1 MKINDEL
8 TKKIAKLASEIMY
21 SAEKEGEARSQGE
34 ADFVNQHV
42 DNIEVVDNRDEK
54 LGKVEEP
61 KEKKDEKKL
70 KTESHCE
77 DDMEE
82 TKMSDEEIEEALSKS
97 TPASEW
103 IKDFVHSKNPMF
115 KGKSK
120 DERIKM
126 ALGAYYAKKNESL
139 DEMKTTD
146 DISMFG
152 ITIPKGTEVIAG
164 ENAAH
169 FIRYD
174 KSKFKFDKQLASTRG
189 YKEPKDG
196 TLLAINRDNK
206 SIAEA
211 AGKLNSYV
219 VFKDSAKKD
228 HKIYGEF
235 IGNEENNTAVISISG
250 KGYTLPKQDVHQS
263 ASGMNESV
271 KLNEATEKIS
281 SDIWISELGNVL
293 ARAETKD
300 LAMAFEAWANSY
312 YKTPVWQSLV
322 NNPLLKNLFDTM
334 AESLDIFIGTS
345 NEERDAKM
353 DDTEEMEESMPNSSY
368 MNMADD
374 KLADIL
380 ADKSSGNMMARMQA
394 KRVLDIRAKGGKSTY
409 GTDPVRSALNRKKGM
424 MESSKYVINIEG
436 KIYSE
441 KGKAVEFDD
450 KEKAE
455 KAVAKIKGHSSM
467 TGKEVKVDNLNEE
480 SETEIAAIE
489 KEYLAAK
496 DKKAVLKKYDITSG
510 ISRLRPGEIKLGIRN
525 ELNGRT
531 SFAAL
536 DTDGKLI
543 IISGTEKAPKIRYV
557 KDVMKKEEETSASAI
572 ALPDVRLFG
581 KEKDMTEAAKPVP
594 TDPEDFM
601 NYFDNKYNSAAGM
614 WLAKKRIPALMK
626 LVNDKSKTIKT
637 AAGDGDKEGEYEKI
651 IKKMKE
657 KGFRLFDS
665 EDNESSLDFIFY
677 K

>member
-8 TKKIAKLASEIMY
+8 TKKIAKLAAEIMY
-21 SAEKEGEARSQGE
+21 SAEKEGEVRSQGE

-61 KEKKDEKKL
+61 KEKEEKKKVVKEEKIEEGTVEQNFLKKFAKDNNLGKYDLNWLPKNKIPELMKLADDEKNHIEVIKFADGYGDPFEIIKQKKL
-70 KTESHCE
+70 EIFAHEPEWQRFSYWIVYKKGNKKIKKESHCE

-82 TKMSDEEIEEALSKS
+82 GMMSDEEME
-97 TPASEW
+97 
-103 IKDFVHSKNPMF
+103 
-115 KGKSK
+115 
-120 DERIKM
+120 
-126 ALGAYYAKKNESL
+126 
-139 DEMKTTD
+139 
-146 DISMFG
+146 
-152 ITIPKGTEVIAG
+152 
-164 ENAAH
+164 
-169 FIRYD
+169 
-174 KSKFKFDKQLASTRG
+174 
-189 YKEPKDG
+189 
-196 TLLAINRDNK
+196 
-206 SIAEA
+206 EA

-235 IGNEENNTAVISISG
+235 IGNDENNTAVISISG
-250 KGYTLPKQDVHQS
+250 KGYTLPKQDVHHS

-293 ARAETKD
+293 ARAETKN

-353 DDTEEMEESMPNSSY
+353 EESMPSRSY
-368 MNMADD
+368 RDLPD
-374 KLADIL
+374 EKLKAL
-380 ADKSSGNMMARMQA
+380 AQERGMPGMQA
-394 KRVLDIRAKGGKSTY
+394 KRVLADREKAAKDGKSTY
-409 GTDPVRSALNRKKGM
+409 GHDLDRIAKIAKDNSERNGM
-424 MESSKYVINIEG
+424 LVNGMTESSKYVINIEG

-467 TGKEVKVDNLNEE
+467 TGKEVKVDTLNEE

-557 KDVMKKEEETSASAI
+557 K
-572 ALPDVRLFG
+572 
-581 KEKDMTEAAKPVP
+581 
-594 TDPEDFM
+594 
-601 NYFDNKYNSAAGM
+601 
-614 WLAKKRIPALMK
+614 
-626 LVNDKSKTIKT
+626 
-637 AAGDGDKEGEYEKI
+637 
-651 IKKMKE
+651 
-657 KGFRLFDS
+657 
-665 EDNESSLDFIFY
+665 
-677 K
+677 

>member
-8 TKKIAKLASEIMY
+8 TKKIAKLAAEIMY
-21 SAEKEGEARSQGE
+21 SAEKEGEVRSQGE

-61 KEKKDEKKL
+61 KEKKDTKKV
-70 KTESHCE
+70 KKESYCE

-82 TKMSDEEIEEALSKS
+82 TKMSDEEMEEALSKNA
-97 TPASEW
+97 PAGDW

-115 KGKSK
+115 KDKTK
-120 DERIKM
+120 DQRIQM

-139 DEMKTTD
+139 DE
-146 DISMFG
+146 
-152 ITIPKGTEVIAG
+152 VV
-164 ENAAH
+164 
-169 FIRYD
+169 
-174 KSKFKFDKQLASTRG
+174 
-189 YKEPKDG
+189 
-196 TLLAINRDNK
+196 
-206 SIAEA
+206 
-211 AGKLNSYV
+211 GKLDSYV
-219 VFKDSAKKD
+219 VLKDSAKKD

-263 ASGMNESV
+263 ASGMNEST
-271 KLNEATEKIS
+271 LTEATEKIS

-312 YKTPVWQSLV
+312 YKTPVWQSLT

-334 AESLDIFIGTS
+334 SESLDIFIGTS

-353 DDTEEMEESMPNSSY
+353 DPETEEMDESMPNSSY

-374 KLADIL
+374 KLAGIL

-409 GTDPVRSALNRKKGM
+409 GTDPVRSALNKKKGM
-424 MESSKYVINIEG
+424 TESSKYVINIEG

-455 KAVAKIKGHSSM
+455 KAVSKIKGHSSM
-467 TGKEVKVDNLNEE
+467 TGKNVKVDNLNEE
-480 SETEIAAIE
+480 SETEIATIE

-572 ALPDVRLFG
+572 ALPDKRLFN
-581 KEKDMTEAAKPVP
+581 KEKE
-594 TDPEDFM
+594 
-601 NYFDNKYNSAAGM
+601 
-614 WLAKKRIPALMK
+614 
-626 LVNDKSKTIKT
+626 
-637 AAGDGDKEGEYEKI
+637 
-651 IKKMKE
+651 
-657 KGFRLFDS
+657 
-665 EDNESSLDFIFY
+665 
-677 K
+677 

>member
-8 TKKIAKLASEIMY
+8 TKKIAKLAAEIMY
-21 SAEKEGEARSQGE
+21 SAEKEGEVRSQGE

-61 KEKKDEKKL
+61 KEKKTEKEVK
-70 KTESHCE
+70 KESYCE

-126 ALGAYYAKKNESL
+126 ALGAYYAKKNES
-139 DEMKTTD
+139 
-146 DISMFG
+146 
-152 ITIPKGTEVIAG
+152 
-164 ENAAH
+164 
-169 FIRYD
+169 
-174 KSKFKFDKQLASTRG
+174 
-189 YKEPKDG
+189 
-196 TLLAINRDNK
+196 
-206 SIAEA
+206 IAESTN
-211 AGKLNSYV
+211 L
-219 VFKDSAKKD
+219 
-228 HKIYGEF
+228 
-235 IGNEENNTAVISISG
+235 T
-250 KGYTLPKQDVHQS
+250 
-263 ASGMNESV
+263 
-271 KLNEATEKIS
+271 EATEKIS

-345 NEERDAKM
+345 NEERD
-353 DDTEEMEESMPNSSY
+353 TNMEESESKPNSSY
-368 MNMADD
+368 MNMTDD
-374 KLADIL
+374 QLDAII
-380 ADKSSGNMMARMQA
+380 ADKSFQNRMGRMQA
-394 KRVLDIRAKGGKSTY
+394 ERAKLAKLAKNKKPAEM
-409 GTDPVRSALNRKKGM
+409 DRVRSALIRKKGGDQLPLNRNSGM
-424 MESSKYVINIEG
+424 TESSKYVINIEG

-557 KDVMKKEEETSASAI
+557 RDVMKKEEETSAGAI
-572 ALPDVRLFG
+572 ALPDVALFKRQKNEGVSKDALTEAKDYVYDYQGKDPYEFVDGFDDAEGTKVGNWMRRPEAMRKLMKAANTNSYEFKEVILPKG
-581 KEKDMTEAAKPVP
+581 KENTEAEVEKQMKDKGYKLFDTGMNFGSGNLLTGPKG
-594 TDPEDFM
+594 
-601 NYFDNKYNSAAGM
+601 NYFTG
-614 WLAKKRIPALMK
+614 LL
-626 LVNDKSKTIKT
+626 
-637 AAGDGDKEGEYEKI
+637 
-651 IKKMKE
+651 
-657 KGFRLFDS
+657 
-665 EDNESSLDFIFY
+665 FY
-677 K
+677 KKK

>member
-8 TKKIAKLASEIMY
+8 TKKIAKLAAEIMY
-21 SAEKEGEARSQGE
+21 SAEKEGEVRSQGE

-61 KEKKDEKKL
+61 KEKKAEKEVK
-70 KTESHCE
+70 KESYCE
-77 DDMEE
+77 DEEMEE
-82 TKMSDEEIEEALSKS
+82 TKVPDEEMKEA
-97 TPASEW
+97 T
-103 IKDFVHSKNPMF
+103 
-115 KGKSK
+115 
-120 DERIKM
+120 
-126 ALGAYYAKKNESL
+126 
-139 DEMKTTD
+139 
-146 DISMFG
+146 
-152 ITIPKGTEVIAG
+152 
-164 ENAAH
+164 
-169 FIRYD
+169 
-174 KSKFKFDKQLASTRG
+174 
-189 YKEPKDG
+189 
-196 TLLAINRDNK
+196 
-206 SIAEA
+206 
-211 AGKLNSYV
+211 GKLNSYV

-263 ASGMNESV
+263 ASGMNESLEEATGKLSVGDKVQGIQGVDGGYSGKV
-271 KLNEATEKIS
+271 KSIKKDNRGSTLVTFIDDKGKERETFDFNVKKLTEATEKIS

-353 DDTEEMEESMPNSSY
+353 DNAEEMEESMPSRSY
-368 MNMADD
+368 RDLPD
-374 KLADIL
+374 EKLKAL
-380 ADKSSGNMMARMQA
+380 AQERGMPGMQA
-394 KRVLDIRAKGGKSTY
+394 KRVLADREKAAKDGKSTY
-409 GTDPVRSALNRKKGM
+409 GTDPVRSALNKKKGM

-450 KEKAE
+450 MEKAE

-467 TGKEVKVDNLNEE
+467 TGKEVKVDTLNEE
-480 SETEIAAIE
+480 SDTEIAAIE

-557 KDVMKKEEETSASAI
+557 KEVMKKEEETSASAI
-572 ALPDVRLFG
+572 ALPDVRLFS
-581 KEKDMTEAAKPVP
+581 KEKK
-594 TDPEDFM
+594 
-601 NYFDNKYNSAAGM
+601 
-614 WLAKKRIPALMK
+614 
-626 LVNDKSKTIKT
+626 
-637 AAGDGDKEGEYEKI
+637 
-651 IKKMKE
+651 
-657 KGFRLFDS
+657 
-665 EDNESSLDFIFY
+665 
-677 K
+677 